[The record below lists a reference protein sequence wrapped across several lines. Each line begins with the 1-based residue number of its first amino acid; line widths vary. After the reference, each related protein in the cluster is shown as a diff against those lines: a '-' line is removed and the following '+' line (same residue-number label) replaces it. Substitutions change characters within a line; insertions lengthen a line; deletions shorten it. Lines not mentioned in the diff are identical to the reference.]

1 MGARPGG
8 AGEAPDILDQLYF
21 TSECHL
27 GGLRFSSE
35 EKVEK
40 NLSRFDFQ
48 LDFALCEQIC
58 LVRVKPG
65 RRPWRRE
72 LLRRTVGQSIPTL

>member
-21 TSECHL
+21 TSESHL

-35 EKVEK
+35 EKELKGILAKLIFSSILRSVSK
-40 NLSRFDFQ
+40 S
-48 LDFALCEQIC
+48 AL
-58 LVRVKPG
+58 
-65 RRPWRRE
+65 
-72 LLRRTVGQSIPTL
+72 

>member
-35 EKVEK
+35 EKELK
-40 NLSRFDFQ
+40 RILSDLIFSSILRSVSKS
-48 LDFALCEQIC
+48 AL
-58 LVRVKPG
+58 
-65 RRPWRRE
+65 
-72 LLRRTVGQSIPTL
+72 

>member
-27 GGLRFSSE
+27 CGLRFSSL
-35 EKVEK
+35 KKCYQAV
-40 NLSRFDFQ
+40 
-48 LDFALCEQIC
+48 
-58 LVRVKPG
+58 
-65 RRPWRRE
+65 
-72 LLRRTVGQSIPTL
+72 